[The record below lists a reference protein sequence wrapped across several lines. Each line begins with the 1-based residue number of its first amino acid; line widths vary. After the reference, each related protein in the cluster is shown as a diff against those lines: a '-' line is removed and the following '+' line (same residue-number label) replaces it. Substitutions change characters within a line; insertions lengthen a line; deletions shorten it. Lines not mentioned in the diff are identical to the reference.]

1 MPLGYEVLGS
11 DAGNAVVATPFA
23 TAHKFNG
30 FADAFL
36 DNGGPRGLRDVFIS
50 ITPAIFI
57 DKLKLTAIFHQ
68 FYSDQGSDD
77 LGQEYDA
84 VASYAINQYL
94 QVLYKFAYYDE
105 NNRRSPSSRVRSV
118 LQSTFK
124 F

>member
-1 MPLGYEVLGS
+1 MS
-11 DAGNAVVATPFA
+11 TPFA

-50 ITPAIFI
+50 ITPAIPI
-57 DKLKLTAIFHQ
+57 EKLKLSAIFHQ
-68 FYSDQGSDD
+68 FYSDQGGDD

-84 VASYAINQYL
+84 VATYDINQYL
-94 QVLYKFAYYDE
+94 QVLYKVAYYDE
-105 NNRRSPSSRVRSV
+105 GNRRSPSSRVRSI
-118 LQSTFK
+118 LQTTFK